1 MVIFLLQRVRLEQ
14 ASDGSTLVLGPAEP
28 GDEAVRQNDEML
40 IMMVMVIIITMIMM
54 MMMMVKQSVLGS
66 VICIKIGFG
75 KPFLCLDW
83 EEREREL
90 AQYKSNN
97 AKR

>member
-28 GDEAVRQNDEML
+28 GDEAVRQNDH
-40 IMMVMVIIITMIMM
+40 VDHDGDHHHITMMMMM
-54 MMMMVKQSVLGS
+54 MMMMVNQSVLGS
-66 VICIKIGFG
+66 VIYIKIGFG

-90 AQYKSNN
+90 AQFKSNN